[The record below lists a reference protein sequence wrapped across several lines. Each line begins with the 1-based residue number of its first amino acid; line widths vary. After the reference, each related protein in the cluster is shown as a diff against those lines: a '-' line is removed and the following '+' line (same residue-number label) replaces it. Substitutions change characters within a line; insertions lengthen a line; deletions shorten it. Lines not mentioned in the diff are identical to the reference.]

1 MERFLQVPFDKIA
14 IELRDD
20 VQLRTYVLLN
30 RDRKLWNAFLQGANN
45 YNIKPR
51 SYEGFLDLYEDI
63 KINGMQKPVKLT
75 KIDNRFYIED
85 GAHRIAVLRALGKAT
100 IDAEIVTLQEAGHP
114 SIFLFDKR
122 PIDGLNYD
130 DSNPRIEKI
139 FSLIPSETKKSIL
152 EQKLK
157 NDTEKIPMD
166 AVAVIWSPAAS
177 FFGNIINDV
186 SQFHSVYEVRTLA
199 TNSTEIMHSLI
210 LELYESDDVARWKV
224 EKKFSFCDAS
234 GLGVGAIR
242 FNIEDAR
249 HRIKRK
255 TGNDISMEIE
265 DLKSFLRKKY
275 RSLIPS
281 YPISGNPDI
290 IVHAGDNEFQTNA
303 ILETLIKFGKMD
315 KVHETVSVPVKN

>member
-45 YNIKPR
+45 HGIKPR
-51 SYEGFLDLYEDI
+51 SYEEFLDLYEDI
-63 KINGMQKPVKLT
+63 KINGLQKPVKLT
-75 KIDNRFYIED
+75 KINDKFYIED
-85 GAHRIAVLRALGKAT
+85 GAHRIAVLRALGKST
-100 IDAEIVTLQEAGHP
+100 IDAEIITLKEAGYP
-114 SIFLFDKR
+114 SIFLFEGR
-122 PIDGLNYD
+122 PVDGLKYD
-130 DSNPRIEKI
+130 PSNPRIEKI
-139 FSLIPSETKKSIL
+139 FNLIPPDVKRKIL
-152 EQKLK
+152 GQKLK

-166 AVAVIWSPAAS
+166 AVAVIWSPAAN
-177 FFGNIINDV
+177 FFGNIVNDV
-186 SQFHSVYEVRTLA
+186 SHFHSVYEVRILA
-199 TNSTEIMHSLI
+199 TDSTSVMHSLI

-224 EKKFSFCDAS
+224 EKKFSFCDAA
-234 GLGVGAIR
+234 GLSIGVIR
-242 FNIEDAR
+242 FNIDDAR

-275 RSLIPS
+275 RPVIPS
-281 YPISGNPDI
+281 YPVSGNPDI

-303 ILETLIKFGKMD
+303 ILKTLIKFGKTD
-315 KVHETVSVPVKN
+315 EVHETISVPVKN